1 MNKKPI
7 FSALIVVLYAAMVQI
22 AYAESATDRLNMA
35 AYRCVSVTEALQRVY
50 VNLGGRR
57 GFVQLDVPAANSQ
70 PVSISVLKQCLLQNG
85 LMSKQEFSA
94 YSQALETCRNEHNQQ
109 KVQFSRGG
117 VTNISTSEPF
127 NFDHCLQDNLV
138 N

>member
-1 MNKKPI
+1 MNKKII
-7 FSALIVVLYAAMVQI
+7 FSALIVFLYTAMVKI
-22 AYAESATDRLNMA
+22 AHAEPPSDLLNMA
-35 AYRCVSVTEALQRVY
+35 TYRCASTTEPLQRVY
-50 VNLGGRR
+50 VNLGGHR
-57 GFVQLDVPAANSQ
+57 GFVQLDVPATNSQ
-70 PVSISVLKQCLLQNG
+70 PLSISVLKQCLLQNS

-94 YSQALETCRNEHNQQ
+94 YSRALETCFNEHHQQ

-117 VTNISTSEPF
+117 VTKMSTSEQF